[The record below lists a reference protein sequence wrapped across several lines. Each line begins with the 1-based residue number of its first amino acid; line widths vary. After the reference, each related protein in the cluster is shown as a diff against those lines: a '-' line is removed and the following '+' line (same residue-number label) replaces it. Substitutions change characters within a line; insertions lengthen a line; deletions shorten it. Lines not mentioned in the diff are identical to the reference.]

1 MGDVRVRL
9 IAEDHVSAPMAG
21 FVSSAQKVSQATT
34 EAQKQL
40 KLYDSLLRNAE
51 RSSIKTSTSFEANA
65 QRLDALRASGKESTE
80 EYQKLVTQ
88 NEKLRVKLED
98 VNTQAGIYAQKA
110 NEARAAVEKEAEA
123 IRKQTEAVEEAARKQ
138 AEANAEAARKQAE
151 AAAEAARKQAEATEA
166 LRKEEEEIAA
176 ATKSTNGFSESQ
188 EYASKT
194 TAALTS
200 ALRRLIV
207 SYISIQSLKKAVDL
221 SDSLVSMRARL
232 DRMNDGLQTTQE
244 LETMI
249 YQSAQRSRGSFT
261 DTMGLVS
268 QLGTMAGDAFSSSK
282 EIVQFAEQLNKQLA
296 LSGASGSSAQA
307 AILQLE
313 QGLASGVLRGDELN
327 SVMEQ
332 APALAKSIADYMQ
345 VSVGELREMGSQGQI
360 TADIVKNALFDAA
373 QKTNAEFEKTPMT
386 WAQVWTV
393 ASNTAIRALDPL
405 LTAIN
410 WVANN
415 LDVAIPLVISLGA
428 AFGVLLIAAN
438 WTNILATATKTA
450 ASMQAFYNAVM
461 AANPIALTAAAVL
474 VLVAALYG
482 GVAAFNKLTGSSI
495 SATGIITGAF
505 TTMGAFILNG
515 TLVPLHNGFAAFVNF
530 LGNAFNDPI
539 TAIDVLFYDMSI
551 TILKYVQN
559 VAQGL
564 EGLINMIPG
573 VEVNMTSGIDKLIG
587 KLEYGRNW
595 TIKQNGYKEYIK
607 PWENFDLGKSYK
619 TGYNWGANLGK
630 SGLMGTGTGELEIP
644 QAADVKDLLGNI
656 DKNTGKI
663 AKTVDLSDEQI
674 KMLVDVAERR
684 YVNNVNLTSQTPMIT
699 VQGQNTGDTEKDAR
713 NLADTLR
720 DVLVDLM
727 NAGSTVTV
735 Q

>member
-1 MGDVRVRL
+1 MGKIQETLVLQDQFSSSFGAYIQAAQRASSSTTAAQTAARNYQSVLNSVSRQL
-9 IAEDHVSAPMAG
+9 ISANAKFESYVAQQEEMVAAG
-21 FVSSAQKVSQATT
+21 QQNT
-34 EAQKQL
+34 EAFK
-40 KLYDSLLRNAE
+40 KLD
-51 RSSIKTSTSFEANA
+51 
-65 QRLDALRASGKESTE
+65 
-80 EYQKLVTQ
+80 TQ
-88 NEKLRVKLED
+88 TEKLGATIRGLE
-98 VNTQAGIYAQKA
+98 TQQ
-110 NEARAAVEKEAEA
+110 
-123 IRKQTEAVEEAARKQ
+123 QTLTQSMK
-138 AEANAEAARKQAE
+138 
-151 AAAEAARKQAEATEA
+151 AAENAASVAASAKDEA
-166 LRKEEEEIAA
+166 AA
-176 ATKSTNGFSESQ
+176 ATKRLQEQENMAQSVTNS
-188 EYASKT
+188 
-194 TAALTS
+194 LTS
-200 ALRRLIV
+200 SVLRLAA
-207 SYISIQSLKKAVDL
+207 SYISIQGLKKAVDL

-268 QLGTMAGDAFSSSK
+268 QLGTMAGDAFNSSK

-332 APALAKSIADYMQ
+332 APALAKSIADYMH
-345 VSVGELREMGSQGQI
+345 VSVGQLREMGSQGQI
-360 TADIVKNALFDAA
+360 TADIVKNALFAA
-373 QKTNAEFEKTPMT
+373 AKDTNAEFEKTPMT

-393 ASNTAIRALDPL
+393 ASNTAVRALDPL

-415 LDVAIPLVISLGA
+415 LDVAIPLVVSLGA

-619 TGYNWGANLGK
+619 SGYNWGANLGK

-674 KMLVDVAERR
+674 KMLVDVAERK

-699 VQGQNTGDTEKDAR
+699 VQGQNTGNTEKDAR
-713 NLADTLR
+713 NLADNLR
-720 DVLVDLM
+720 DLLLDMM

>member
-1 MGDVRVRL
+1 
-9 IAEDHVSAPMAG
+9 MAKIQETLALQDR
-21 FVSSAQKVSQATT
+21 FSSTFSSY
-34 EAQKQL
+34 L
-40 KLYDSLLRNAE
+40 K
-51 RSSIKTSTSFEANA
+51 
-65 QRLDALRASGKESTE
+65 
-80 EYQKLVTQ
+80 
-88 NEKLRVKLED
+88 
-98 VNTQAGIYAQKA
+98 YAQKA
-110 NEARAAVEKEAEA
+110 AVATGVLRTSANGDFSKVVDAIVNVNSSLADMARA
-123 IRKQTEAVEEAARKQ
+123 QTDVAKSMQEQKDTLGELASAATK
-138 AEANAEAARKQAE
+138 
-151 AAAEAARKQAEATEA
+151 AAEAAQKATTA
-166 LRKEEEEIAA
+166 NRDHK
-176 ATKSTNGFSESQ
+176 KSTDEAKKSADQLTQSLKSLV
-188 EYASKT
+188 ASY
-194 TAALTS
+194 
-200 ALRRLIV
+200 V
-207 SYISIQSLKKAVDL
+207 SIQGLKKAVDL

-261 DTMGLVS
+261 DTMGRVS

-332 APALAKSIADYMQ
+332 APALAKSIADYMH
-345 VSVGELREMGSQGQI
+345 VSVGELSEMGSQGQI
-360 TADIVKNALFDAA
+360 TADIVKNALFAA
-373 QKTNAEFEKTPMT
+373 AKDTNEEFEKTPMT

-393 ASNTAIRALDPL
+393 ASNTAVRALDPL

-415 LDVAIPLVISLGA
+415 LDVAIPLVVSLGA

-474 VLVAALYG
+474 ALVAALYG

-505 TTMGAFILNG
+505 TTMGAVALN
-515 TLVPLHNGFAAFVNF
+515 TFVVPVWNGFAALINF
-530 LGNAFNDPI
+530 FLNSTDNFGQSFTIMLNDLYISFLQWVQGIAQAFEK
-539 TAIDVLFYDMSI
+539 L
-551 TILKYVQN
+551 VQKIP
-559 VAQGL
+559 VIGEHFGFT
-564 EGLINMIPG
+564 EGLGFNSY
-573 VEVNMTSGIDKLIG
+573 VEQKKNENQNRKNSMG
-587 KLEYGRNW
+587 W
-595 TIKQNGYKEYIK
+595 TDYMK
-607 PWENFDLGKSYK
+607 PIENFDLGKSYK
-619 TGYNWGANLGK
+619 AGYNWGANLGK
-630 SGLMGTGTGELEIP
+630 SGLMGTSTGQLEIP

-674 KMLVDVAERR
+674 KMLVDVAERK

-699 VQGQNTGDTEKDAR
+699 VQGQNTGNTEKDAR
-713 NLADTLR
+713 NLADNLR
-720 DVLVDLM
+720 DLLLDLM

>member
-1 MGDVRVRL
+1 
-9 IAEDHVSAPMAG
+9 MAKIQETLVLQDR
-21 FVSSAQKVSQATT
+21 FSSTFSSY
-34 EAQKQL
+34 L
-40 KLYDSLLRNAE
+40 K
-51 RSSIKTSTSFEANA
+51 
-65 QRLDALRASGKESTE
+65 
-80 EYQKLVTQ
+80 
-88 NEKLRVKLED
+88 
-98 VNTQAGIYAQKA
+98 YAQKA
-110 NEARAAVEKEAEA
+110 AVATGVLRTSANGDFSKVVDAIVNVNSSLADMARA
-123 IRKQTEAVEEAARKQ
+123 QTDVAKSMQEQKDTLGELASAATK
-138 AEANAEAARKQAE
+138 
-151 AAAEAARKQAEATEA
+151 AAEAAQKATTA
-166 LRKEEEEIAA
+166 NRDHK
-176 ATKSTNGFSESQ
+176 KSTDEAKKSADQ
-188 EYASKT
+188 
-194 TAALTS
+194 LTQS
-200 ALRRLIV
+200 LKSLVA
-207 SYISIQSLKKAVDL
+207 SYISIQGLKKAANL

-232 DRMNDGLQTTQE
+232 DRMNDGLQTTKE
-244 LETMI
+244 LENMV
-249 YQSAQRSRGSFT
+249 YAASMRSRGDFM

-268 QLGTMAGDAFSSSK
+268 QMGTMAGDAFSSSK
-282 EIVQFAEQLNKQLA
+282 EIVQFAEQLNKQLR

-332 APALAKSIADYMQ
+332 APAIAKSIADYMK

-360 TADIVKNALFDAA
+360 TADIVKNALFAA
-373 QKTNAEFEKTPMT
+373 AEDTNAEFEKTPMT

-393 ASNTAIRALDPL
+393 ASNTAVRALDPL

-415 LDVAIPLVISLGA
+415 LDVAIPLVVSLGA

-505 TTMGAFILNG
+505 TTMGAFALN
-515 TLVPLHNGFAAFVNF
+515 TFVVPVWNSFAALINF
-530 LGNAFNDPI
+530 FLNSTNNFGQSFTIMLNDLYISFLQWVQGIAQAFEK
-539 TAIDVLFYDMSI
+539 L
-551 TILKYVQN
+551 VQKIP
-559 VAQGL
+559 VIGEHFGFT
-564 EGLINMIPG
+564 EGLGFNSY
-573 VEVNMTSGIDKLIG
+573 VEQKKNENQNRKNSMG
-587 KLEYGRNW
+587 W
-595 TIKQNGYKEYIK
+595 TDYMK
-607 PWENFDLGKSYK
+607 PIENFDLGKSYK
-619 TGYNWGANLGK
+619 SGYNWGANLGK
-630 SGLMGTGTGELEIP
+630 SGLMGTSTGELEIP

-674 KMLVDVAERR
+674 KMLVDVAERK

-699 VQGQNTGDTEKDAR
+699 VQGQNTGNTEKDAR
-713 NLADTLR
+713 DLADNLR
-720 DVLVDLM
+720 DLLLDMM

>member
-1 MGDVRVRL
+1 MAKIQETLVLQDQFSSSFGAYIQAAQRASSSTTTAQTAARNYQSVLNSVSRQL
-9 IAEDHVSAPMAG
+9 ISANAKFESYVAQQEEMVAAG
-21 FVSSAQKVSQATT
+21 QQNT
-34 EAQKQL
+34 EAFK
-40 KLYDSLLRNAE
+40 KLD
-51 RSSIKTSTSFEANA
+51 
-65 QRLDALRASGKESTE
+65 
-80 EYQKLVTQ
+80 TQ
-88 NEKLRVKLED
+88 TEKLGATIRGLEAQQQTL
-98 VNTQAGIYAQKA
+98 TQSMK
-110 NEARAAVEKEAEA
+110 
-123 IRKQTEAVEEAARKQ
+123 
-138 AEANAEAARKQAE
+138 
-151 AAAEAARKQAEATEA
+151 AAENAASVTATAKDEA
-166 LRKEEEEIAA
+166 AA
-176 ATKSTNGFSESQ
+176 ATKRLQEQENMAQSVTNS
-188 EYASKT
+188 
-194 TAALTS
+194 LTS
-200 ALRRLIV
+200 SVLRLAA
-207 SYISIQSLKKAVDL
+207 SYISIQGLKKAVDL

-332 APALAKSIADYMQ
+332 APAIAKSIADYMQ

-360 TADIVKNALFDAA
+360 TADIVKNALFAA
-373 QKTNAEFEKTPMT
+373 AKDTNAEFEKTPMT

-393 ASNTAIRALDPL
+393 ASNTAVRALDPL

-415 LDVAIPLVISLGA
+415 LNVAIPLVVSLGA

-619 TGYNWGANLGK
+619 AGYNWGANLGK

-674 KMLVDVAERR
+674 KMLVDVAERK

-699 VQGQNTGDTEKDAR
+699 VQGQNTGSTEKDAQY
-713 NLADTLR
+713 LADTLR
-720 DVLVDLM
+720 DILVDML

>member
-1 MGDVRVRL
+1 MAKIQETLVLQDRFSSSFGAYIQAAQRASSSTTAAQTAARNYQSVLNSVSRQL
-9 IAEDHVSAPMAG
+9 ISANAKFESYVAQQEEMVAAG
-21 FVSSAQKVSQATT
+21 QQNT
-34 EAQKQL
+34 EAFK
-40 KLYDSLLRNAE
+40 K
-51 RSSIKTSTSFEANA
+51 
-65 QRLDALRASGKESTE
+65 LDAQT
-80 EYQKLVTQ
+80 
-88 NEKLRVKLED
+88 EKLGATIRGLE
-98 VNTQAGIYAQKA
+98 TQQ
-110 NEARAAVEKEAEA
+110 
-123 IRKQTEAVEEAARKQ
+123 QTLTQSMK
-138 AEANAEAARKQAE
+138 
-151 AAAEAARKQAEATEA
+151 AAENAASVAASAKDEA
-166 LRKEEEEIAA
+166 AA
-176 ATKSTNGFSESQ
+176 ATKRLQEQENIAQSVTNS
-188 EYASKT
+188 
-194 TAALTS
+194 LTS
-200 ALRRLIV
+200 SVLRLAA
-207 SYISIQSLKKAVDL
+207 SYVSIQGLKKAVDL

-268 QLGTMAGDAFSSSK
+268 QLGTMAGDAFGSSK

-360 TADIVKNALFDAA
+360 TADIVKNALFAA
-373 QKTNAEFEKTPMT
+373 AKDTNAEFEKTPMT

-393 ASNTAIRALDPL
+393 ASNTAVRALDPL

-415 LDVAIPLVISLGA
+415 MESIAPAALAFAAALG
-428 AFGVLLIAAN
+428 VVTIAAN
-438 WTNILATATKTA
+438 ASKIATLAAFAVPLGIAALLAPVILGLASAFVRYAGSARA
-450 ASMQAFYNAVM
+450 AAGIVAGSLAEAGAFIFNSVLLPMQNAFAAV
-461 AANPIALTAAAVL
+461 ANFLANVFNNPIATIKIA
-474 VLVAALYG
+474 
-482 GVAAFNKLTGSSI
+482 
-495 SATGIITGAF
+495 
-505 TTMGAFILNG
+505 
-515 TLVPLHNGFAAFVNF
+515 
-530 LGNAFNDPI
+530 
-539 TAIDVLFYDMSI
+539 FYDLCINVMNALKG
-551 TILKYVQN
+551 ILQA
-559 VAQGL
+559 AQGVVNL
-564 EGLINMIPG
+564 LPG
-573 VEVNMTSGIDKLIG
+573 VDVDWVTRANNTISQFQNA
-587 KLEYGRNW
+587 RNW
-595 TIKQNGYKEYIK
+595 EVWTNDYKEVVKPWTAKDLDSAYASGYK
-607 PWENFDLGKSYK
+607 
-619 TGYNWGANLGK
+619 WGSNLDASSMFG
-630 SGLMGTGTGELEIP
+630 STGTGNLEIP
-644 QAADVKDLLGNI
+644 QATSANELLGNI

-674 KMLVDVAERR
+674 KMLVDVAERK

-699 VQGQNTGDTEKDAR
+699 VQGQNTGSTEKDAR

>member
-1 MGDVRVRL
+1 
-9 IAEDHVSAPMAG
+9 MAKIQETLVLQDR
-21 FVSSAQKVSQATT
+21 FSSTFSSY
-34 EAQKQL
+34 L
-40 KLYDSLLRNAE
+40 K
-51 RSSIKTSTSFEANA
+51 
-65 QRLDALRASGKESTE
+65 
-80 EYQKLVTQ
+80 
-88 NEKLRVKLED
+88 
-98 VNTQAGIYAQKA
+98 YAQKA
-110 NEARAAVEKEAEA
+110 AVATGVLRTSANGDFSKVVDAIVNVNSSLADMARA
-123 IRKQTEAVEEAARKQ
+123 QTDVAKSMQEQKDTLGELASAATK
-138 AEANAEAARKQAE
+138 
-151 AAAEAARKQAEATEA
+151 AAEAAQKA
-166 LRKEEEEIAA
+166 
-176 ATKSTNGFSESQ
+176 
-188 EYASKT
+188 T
-194 TAALTS
+194 TANRNHKESTDEAKKSADQLTQS
-200 ALRRLIV
+200 LKSLVA
-207 SYISIQSLKKAVDL
+207 SYVSIQGLKKAVDL

-296 LSGASGSSAQA
+296 MSGASGASAQA

-360 TADIVKNALFDAA
+360 TADIVKNALFAA
-373 QKTNAEFEKTPMT
+373 AKDTNAEFEKTPMT

-393 ASNTAIRALDPL
+393 ASNTAVRALDPL

-415 LDVAIPLVISLGA
+415 LNVAIPLVVSLGA

-474 VLVAALYG
+474 VLVGALYG

-505 TTMGAFILNG
+505 TTMGAFALN
-515 TLVPLHNGFAAFVNF
+515 TFVVPVWNSFAALINF
-530 LGNAFNDPI
+530 FLNSTDNFGQSFTIMLNDLYI
-539 TAIDVLFYDMSI
+539 SFLQW
-551 TILKYVQN
+551 VQGI
-559 VAQGL
+559 AQALEKLVQKIPVIGEHFGFT
-564 EGLINMIPG
+564 EGLGFNSY
-573 VEVNMTSGIDKLIG
+573 VEQKKNENQNRKNSMG
-587 KLEYGRNW
+587 W
-595 TIKQNGYKEYIK
+595 TDYMK
-607 PWENFDLGKSYK
+607 PIENFDLGKSYK
-619 TGYNWGANLGK
+619 AGYNWGANLGK
-630 SGLMGTGTGELEIP
+630 SGLMGTSTAELEIP
-644 QAADVKDLLGNI
+644 QAADVKGLLGNI

-674 KMLVDVAERR
+674 KMLVDVAERK

-699 VQGQNTGDTEKDAR
+699 VQGQNTGNTEKDAR

>member
-1 MGDVRVRL
+1 
-9 IAEDHVSAPMAG
+9 MAKIQETLVLQDR
-21 FVSSAQKVSQATT
+21 FSSAFSSY
-34 EAQKQL
+34 L
-40 KLYDSLLRNAE
+40 K
-51 RSSIKTSTSFEANA
+51 
-65 QRLDALRASGKESTE
+65 
-80 EYQKLVTQ
+80 
-88 NEKLRVKLED
+88 
-98 VNTQAGIYAQKA
+98 YAQKA
-110 NEARAAVEKEAEA
+110 AVATGVLRTSANGDFSKVVDAIVNVNSSLADMARA
-123 IRKQTEAVEEAARKQ
+123 QTDVAKSMQEQKDTLGELASAATK
-138 AEANAEAARKQAE
+138 
-151 AAAEAARKQAEATEA
+151 AAEAAQKATTA
-166 LRKEEEEIAA
+166 NRDHK
-176 ATKSTNGFSESQ
+176 KSTDEAKKSADQ
-188 EYASKT
+188 
-194 TAALTS
+194 LTQS
-200 ALRRLIV
+200 LKSLVA
-207 SYISIQSLKKAVDL
+207 SYISIQGLKKAVDL

-268 QLGTMAGDAFSSSK
+268 QLGTMAGDAFNSSK

-296 LSGASGSSAQA
+296 ISGASGSSAQA

-360 TADIVKNALFDAA
+360 TADIVKNALFAA
-373 QKTNAEFEKTPMT
+373 AKDTNAEFEKTPMT

-393 ASNTAIRALDPL
+393 ASNTAVRALDPL

-415 LDVAIPLVISLGA
+415 LDVAIPLVVSLGA

-474 VLVAALYG
+474 ALVAALYG

-505 TTMGAFILNG
+505 TTMGAVALN
-515 TLVPLHNGFAAFVNF
+515 TFVVPVWNAFAALINF
-530 LGNAFNDPI
+530 FLNSTDNFGQSFTIMLNDLYISFLQWVQGIAQAFEK
-539 TAIDVLFYDMSI
+539 L
-551 TILKYVQN
+551 VQKIP
-559 VAQGL
+559 VIGEHFGFT
-564 EGLINMIPG
+564 EGLGFNSY
-573 VEVNMTSGIDKLIG
+573 VEQKKNENQNRKNSMG
-587 KLEYGRNW
+587 W
-595 TIKQNGYKEYIK
+595 TDYMK
-607 PWENFDLGKSYK
+607 PIENFDLGKSYK
-619 TGYNWGANLGK
+619 AGYNWGANLGK
-630 SGLMGTGTGELEIP
+630 SGLMGTSTGQLEIP

-674 KMLVDVAERR
+674 KMLVDVAERK
-684 YVNNVNLTSQTPMIT
+684 YVNNVNLTSHTPMIT
-699 VQGQNTGDTEKDAR
+699 VQGQNTGNTEKDAR
-713 NLADTLR
+713 NLADNLR
-720 DVLVDLM
+720 DLLLDMM

>member
-1 MGDVRVRL
+1 
-9 IAEDHVSAPMAG
+9 MAKIQETLVLQDQ
-21 FVSSAQKVSQATT
+21 FSSSFGAYIQAAQRASSSTTAAQTAAQNYQSVLNSVSQQLISANAKFESYVAQQEEMVAAGQQNT
-34 EAQKQL
+34 EAFK
-40 KLYDSLLRNAE
+40 K
-51 RSSIKTSTSFEANA
+51 
-65 QRLDALRASGKESTE
+65 LDAQT
-80 EYQKLVTQ
+80 
-88 NEKLRVKLED
+88 EKLGATIRGLE
-98 VNTQAGIYAQKA
+98 TQQ
-110 NEARAAVEKEAEA
+110 
-123 IRKQTEAVEEAARKQ
+123 QTLTQSMK
-138 AEANAEAARKQAE
+138 
-151 AAAEAARKQAEATEA
+151 AAENAASVAASAKDEA
-166 LRKEEEEIAA
+166 AA
-176 ATKSTNGFSESQ
+176 ATKRLQEQENMAQSVTNS
-188 EYASKT
+188 
-194 TAALTS
+194 LTS
-200 ALRRLIV
+200 SVLRLV
-207 SYISIQSLKKAVDL
+207 ASYVSIQGLKKAVDL

-296 LSGASGSSAQA
+296 LSGASGQSAQA

-345 VSVGELREMGSQGQI
+345 VSVGQLREMGSQGQI
-360 TADIVKNALFDAA
+360 TADIVKNALFAA
-373 QKTNAEFEKTPMT
+373 AKDTNAEFEKTPMT

-393 ASNTAIRALDPL
+393 ASNTAVRALDPL

-415 LDVAIPLVISLGA
+415 MESIAPAALAFAAALG
-428 AFGVLLIAAN
+428 VVTIAAN
-438 WTNILATATKTA
+438 ASKIATLAAFAVPLGIAALLAPVILGLASAFVRYAGSARA
-450 ASMQAFYNAVM
+450 AAGIVAGSLAEAGAFIFNSVLLPMQNAFAAV
-461 AANPIALTAAAVL
+461 ANFLANVFNNPIATIKIA
-474 VLVAALYG
+474 
-482 GVAAFNKLTGSSI
+482 
-495 SATGIITGAF
+495 
-505 TTMGAFILNG
+505 
-515 TLVPLHNGFAAFVNF
+515 
-530 LGNAFNDPI
+530 
-539 TAIDVLFYDMSI
+539 FYDLCINVMNALKG
-551 TILKYVQN
+551 ILQA
-559 VAQGL
+559 AQGVVNL
-564 EGLINMIPG
+564 LPG
-573 VEVNMTSGIDKLIG
+573 VDVDWVTRADNTISQFQNARKWEV
-587 KLEYGRNW
+587 W
-595 TIKQNGYKEYIK
+595 TNDYKEVVKPWTAKDLDSAYASGYK
-607 PWENFDLGKSYK
+607 
-619 TGYNWGANLGK
+619 WGSNLDVSSMFG
-630 SGLMGTGTGELEIP
+630 STGTGNLEIP
-644 QAADVKDLLGNI
+644 QATSANELLGNI

-674 KMLVDVAERR
+674 KMLVDVAERK
-684 YVNNVNLTSQTPMIT
+684 YVNNVNLTSQTPLIT

>member
-1 MGDVRVRL
+1 
-9 IAEDHVSAPMAG
+9 MAKIQETLVLQDQ
-21 FVSSAQKVSQATT
+21 FSSSFGAYIQA
-34 EAQKQL
+34 
-40 KLYDSLLRNAE
+40 
-51 RSSIKTSTSFEANA
+51 
-65 QRLDALRASGKESTE
+65 
-80 EYQKLVTQ
+80 
-88 NEKLRVKLED
+88 
-98 VNTQAGIYAQKA
+98 AQKA
-110 NEARAAVEKEAEA
+110 SSSTTVAQTAARNYQSVLNSVSRQLISANAKFESYVAQQEEMVAAGQQNTEAFK
-123 IRKQTEAVEEAARKQ
+123 KLDTQTEKLGATIRGLETQQQTLTQSMKASENAASV
-138 AEANAEAARKQAE
+138 
-151 AAAEAARKQAEATEA
+151 AAAAKDEA
-166 LRKEEEEIAA
+166 AA
-176 ATKSTNGFSESQ
+176 ATKRLQEQENMAQSVTNS
-188 EYASKT
+188 
-194 TAALTS
+194 LTS
-200 ALRRLIV
+200 SVLRLAA
-207 SYISIQSLKKAVDL
+207 SYVSIQGLKKAVDL

-296 LSGASGSSAQA
+296 LSGAYGSSAQA
-307 AILQLE
+307 AIFQLE

-360 TADIVKNALFDAA
+360 TADIVKKALFEAA
-373 QKTNAEFEKTPMT
+373 EETNAEFEKTPMT

-393 ASNTAIRALDPL
+393 ASNTAVRALDPF

-415 LDVAIPLVISLGA
+415 IQTIGPIVVSLGT
-428 AFGVLLIAAN
+428 AFGVMLIAAN
-438 WTNILATATKTA
+438 WTNILTFATEKA
-450 ASMQAFYNAVM
+450 AAAQAFLNAVM
-461 AANPIALTAAAVL
+461 SANPAALAAVGVL
-474 VLVAALYG
+474 VLVAAFYAG
-482 GVAAFNKLTGSSI
+482 IAAVNHFAGTSI

-505 TTMGAFILNG
+505 ATLGAFVFNG
-515 TLVPLHNGFAAFVNF
+515 VLVPLQNGFAAFVNF
-530 LGNAFNDPI
+530 LANVFTNPLAAVKI
-539 TAIDVLFYDMSI
+539 AFYDMAI
-551 TILKYVQN
+551 TVMQYLQN
-559 VAQGL
+559 IAQGL
-564 EGLINMIPG
+564 EGLLNKIPG
-573 VEVNMTSGIDKLIG
+573 VTVDLTSGVNATVTKLQRD
-587 KLEYGRNW
+587 RNYEKW
-595 TIKQNGYKEYIK
+595 ASGYTEVVK
-607 PWENFDLGKSYK
+607 PWKNIDLGKAYTK
-619 TGYNWGANLGK
+619 GYNWGANLGK
-630 SGLMGTGTGELEIP
+630 SGLMGTSTAELEIP

-674 KMLVDVAERR
+674 KMLVDVAERK

-699 VQGQNTGDTEKDAR
+699 VQGQNTGSTEKDAR

>member
-1 MGDVRVRL
+1 MAKIQETLVLQDQFSSSFGAYIQAAQRASSSTTTAQTAARNYQSVLNSVSRQL
-9 IAEDHVSAPMAG
+9 ISANAKFESYVAQQEEMVAAG
-21 FVSSAQKVSQATT
+21 QQNT
-34 EAQKQL
+34 EAFK
-40 KLYDSLLRNAE
+40 KLD
-51 RSSIKTSTSFEANA
+51 
-65 QRLDALRASGKESTE
+65 
-80 EYQKLVTQ
+80 TQ
-88 NEKLRVKLED
+88 TEKLGATIRGLEAQQQTL
-98 VNTQAGIYAQKA
+98 TQSMK
-110 NEARAAVEKEAEA
+110 
-123 IRKQTEAVEEAARKQ
+123 
-138 AEANAEAARKQAE
+138 
-151 AAAEAARKQAEATEA
+151 AAENAASVTATAKDEA
-166 LRKEEEEIAA
+166 AA
-176 ATKSTNGFSESQ
+176 ATKRLQEQENMAQSVTNS
-188 EYASKT
+188 
-194 TAALTS
+194 LTS
-200 ALRRLIV
+200 SVLRLAA
-207 SYISIQSLKKAVDL
+207 SYISIQGLKKAVDL

-296 LSGASGSSAQA
+296 MSGASGASAQA

-332 APALAKSIADYMQ
+332 APALAKSIADYMK
-345 VSVGELREMGSQGQI
+345 VSVGELREMGSKGQI
-360 TADIVKNALFDAA
+360 TADIVKNALFAA
-373 QKTNAEFEKTPMT
+373 AKDTNAEFEKTPMT

-415 LDVAIPLVISLGA
+415 LDVAIPLVVSLGA

-495 SATGIITGAF
+495 SATGIIAGTF

-607 PWENFDLGKSYK
+607 PWENFDLGKA
-619 TGYNWGANLGK
+619 YNAGHDWGANLNL
-630 SGLMGTGTGELEIP
+630 STIMGGGSAEAP
-644 QAADVKDLLGNI
+644 QGGDEKNLLTNI

-684 YVNNVNLTSQTPMIT
+684 YINNVNLTSQTPMIT
-699 VQGQNTGDTEKDAR
+699 VQGQNTGSTEKDAR

>member
-1 MGDVRVRL
+1 MAKIQETLVLQDQFSSSFGAYIQAAQRASSSTATAQTAAQNYQSVLNSVSRQL
-9 IAEDHVSAPMAG
+9 ISANAKFESYVAQQEEMVAAG
-21 FVSSAQKVSQATT
+21 QQNT
-34 EAQKQL
+34 EAFK
-40 KLYDSLLRNAE
+40 KLD
-51 RSSIKTSTSFEANA
+51 
-65 QRLDALRASGKESTE
+65 
-80 EYQKLVTQ
+80 TQ
-88 NEKLRVKLED
+88 TEKLGATIRGLE
-98 VNTQAGIYAQKA
+98 TQQQTLTKSMKA
-110 NEARAAVEKEAEA
+110 AESAASV
-123 IRKQTEAVEEAARKQ
+123 
-138 AEANAEAARKQAE
+138 
-151 AAAEAARKQAEATEA
+151 AAAAKDEA
-166 LRKEEEEIAA
+166 AA
-176 ATKSTNGFSESQ
+176 ATKRLQEQENMAQSVTNS
-188 EYASKT
+188 
-194 TAALTS
+194 LTS
-200 ALRRLIV
+200 SVLRLV
-207 SYISIQSLKKAVDL
+207 ASYVSIQGLKKAVDL

-261 DTMGLVS
+261 DTMDLVS

-296 LSGASGSSAQA
+296 LSGASGQSAQA

-345 VSVGELREMGSQGQI
+345 VSVGQLREMGSKGQI
-360 TADIVKNALFDAA
+360 TADIVKNALFAA
-373 QKTNAEFEKTPMT
+373 AKDTNAEFEKTPMT

-415 LDVAIPLVISLGA
+415 MESIAPAALAFAAALG
-428 AFGVLLIAAN
+428 VVTIAAN
-438 WTNILATATKTA
+438 ASKIATLAAFAVPLGIAALLAPVILGLASAFVRYAGSARA
-450 ASMQAFYNAVM
+450 AAGIVAGSLAEAGAFIFNSVLLPMQNAFAAV
-461 AANPIALTAAAVL
+461 ANFLANVFNNPIATIKIAFYDLCINVMNALRGILQAAQGVVNLLPGVDVDWVTRADNTISQFQNARKWEVWTNDYKEVVKPWTAKDLDSAYA
-474 VLVAALYG
+474 G
-482 GVAAFNKLTGSSI
+482 GYKWGSNLDVSSMFGSS
-495 SATGIITGAF
+495 
-505 TTMGAFILNG
+505 
-515 TLVPLHNGFAAFVNF
+515 
-530 LGNAFNDPI
+530 
-539 TAIDVLFYDMSI
+539 
-551 TILKYVQN
+551 
-559 VAQGL
+559 
-564 EGLINMIPG
+564 
-573 VEVNMTSGIDKLIG
+573 
-587 KLEYGRNW
+587 
-595 TIKQNGYKEYIK
+595 
-607 PWENFDLGKSYK
+607 
-619 TGYNWGANLGK
+619 
-630 SGLMGTGTGELEIP
+630 GTGNLEIP
-644 QAADVKDLLGNI
+644 QATSANELLGNI

>member
-1 MGDVRVRL
+1 MAKIQETLVLQDRFSSSFGAYIQAAQRASSSTTTAQTAAQNYQSVLNSVSRQL
-9 IAEDHVSAPMAG
+9 ISANAKFESYVAQQEEMVAAG
-21 FVSSAQKVSQATT
+21 QQNT
-34 EAQKQL
+34 EAFK
-40 KLYDSLLRNAE
+40 KLD
-51 RSSIKTSTSFEANA
+51 
-65 QRLDALRASGKESTE
+65 
-80 EYQKLVTQ
+80 TQ
-88 NEKLRVKLED
+88 TEKLGATIRGLE
-98 VNTQAGIYAQKA
+98 TQQQTLTQSMKA
-110 NEARAAVEKEAEA
+110 AENAASV
-123 IRKQTEAVEEAARKQ
+123 
-138 AEANAEAARKQAE
+138 
-151 AAAEAARKQAEATEA
+151 AAAAKDEA
-166 LRKEEEEIAA
+166 AA
-176 ATKSTNGFSESQ
+176 ATKRLQEQENMAQSVTNS
-188 EYASKT
+188 
-194 TAALTS
+194 LTS
-200 ALRRLIV
+200 SVLRLV
-207 SYISIQSLKKAVDL
+207 ASYVGIQGLKKAVDL
-221 SDSLVSMRARL
+221 SDTLVSSRARL
-232 DRMNDGLQTTQE
+232 DRMNDGLQTTKE
-244 LETMI
+244 LEDMV
-249 YQSAQRSRGSFT
+249 YAASMRSRGDFM

-332 APALAKSIADYMQ
+332 APALAKSIAEYLG
-345 VSVGELREMGSQGQI
+345 VGVGQLREMGSQGQI
-360 TADIVKNALFDAA
+360 TADIVKNALFSAA
-373 QKTNAEFEKTPMT
+373 EETNAEFAKTPMT

-393 ASNTAIRALDPL
+393 ASNTAVRALDPL

-415 LDVAIPLVISLGA
+415 LDVAIPLVVSLGA

-461 AANPIALTAAAVL
+461 AANPIALAAAAVL

-495 SATGIITGAF
+495 SATGLITGAF
-505 TTMGAFILNG
+505 ATLGAFVFNG
-515 TLVPLHNGFAAFVNF
+515 VLVPLQNGFAAFVNF
-530 LGNAFNDPI
+530 LANVFTNPLAAVKI
-539 TAIDVLFYDMSI
+539 AFYDMAI
-551 TILKYVQN
+551 TVMQYLQN
-559 VAQGL
+559 IAQGL
-564 EGLINMIPG
+564 EGLLNKIPG
-573 VEVNMTSGIDKLIG
+573 VTVDLTSGVNATVTKLQRDR
-587 KLEYGRNW
+587 KYEKW
-595 TIKQNGYKEYIK
+595 ASGYTEVVK
-607 PWENFDLGKSYK
+607 PWKNIDLGKA
-619 TGYNWGANLGK
+619 YNAGHDWGANFNLSTMLGGD
-630 SGLMGTGTGELEIP
+630 SGSLEVP
-644 QAADVKDLLGNI
+644 QAADIKDLLTNI

-663 AKTVDLSDEQI
+663 SKTVDLSDEQI
-674 KMLVDVAERR
+674 KMLVDVAERK

-699 VQGQNTGDTEKDAR
+699 VQGQNTGNTEKDAR

>member
-1 MGDVRVRL
+1 
-9 IAEDHVSAPMAG
+9 MAKIQETLVLQDQ
-21 FVSSAQKVSQATT
+21 FSSSFGAYIQAAQRASSSTTAAQTAAQNYQSVLNSVSQQLISANAKFESYVAQQEEMVAAGQQNT
-34 EAQKQL
+34 EAFK
-40 KLYDSLLRNAE
+40 K
-51 RSSIKTSTSFEANA
+51 
-65 QRLDALRASGKESTE
+65 LDAQT
-80 EYQKLVTQ
+80 
-88 NEKLRVKLED
+88 EKLGATIRGLE
-98 VNTQAGIYAQKA
+98 TQQ
-110 NEARAAVEKEAEA
+110 
-123 IRKQTEAVEEAARKQ
+123 QTLTQSMK
-138 AEANAEAARKQAE
+138 
-151 AAAEAARKQAEATEA
+151 AAENAASVAASAKDEA
-166 LRKEEEEIAA
+166 AA
-176 ATKSTNGFSESQ
+176 ATKRLQEQENMAQSVTNS
-188 EYASKT
+188 
-194 TAALTS
+194 LTS
-200 ALRRLIV
+200 SVLRLV
-207 SYISIQSLKKAVDL
+207 ASYVSIQGLKKAVDL

-296 LSGASGSSAQA
+296 LSGASGQSAQA

-345 VSVGELREMGSQGQI
+345 VSVGQLREMGSQGQI
-360 TADIVKNALFDAA
+360 TADIVKNALFAA
-373 QKTNAEFEKTPMT
+373 AKDTNAEFEKTPMT

-393 ASNTAIRALDPL
+393 ASNTAVRALDPL

-415 LDVAIPLVISLGA
+415 MESIAPAALAFAAALG
-428 AFGVLLIAAN
+428 VVTIAAN
-438 WTNILATATKTA
+438 ASKIATLAAFAVPLGIAALLAPVILGLASAFVRYAGSARA
-450 ASMQAFYNAVM
+450 AAGIVAGSLAEAGAFIFNSVLLPMQNAFAAV
-461 AANPIALTAAAVL
+461 ANFLANVFNNPIATIKIA
-474 VLVAALYG
+474 
-482 GVAAFNKLTGSSI
+482 
-495 SATGIITGAF
+495 
-505 TTMGAFILNG
+505 
-515 TLVPLHNGFAAFVNF
+515 
-530 LGNAFNDPI
+530 
-539 TAIDVLFYDMSI
+539 FYDLCINVMNALKG
-551 TILKYVQN
+551 ILQA
-559 VAQGL
+559 AQGVVNL
-564 EGLINMIPG
+564 LPG
-573 VEVNMTSGIDKLIG
+573 VDVDWVTRADNTISQFQNARKWEV
-587 KLEYGRNW
+587 W
-595 TIKQNGYKEYIK
+595 TNDYKEVVKPWTAKDLDSAYASGYK
-607 PWENFDLGKSYK
+607 
-619 TGYNWGANLGK
+619 WGSNLDVSSMFG
-630 SGLMGTGTGELEIP
+630 STGTGNLEIP
-644 QAADVKDLLGNI
+644 QATSANELLGNI

-674 KMLVDVAERR
+674 KMLVDVAERK

>member
-1 MGDVRVRL
+1 MAKIQETLVLQDQFSSSFGAYIQAAQRASSSTTTAQAAARNYQSVLNSVSRQL
-9 IAEDHVSAPMAG
+9 ISANAKFESYVAQQEEMAAAG
-21 FVSSAQKVSQATT
+21 QQNT
-34 EAQKQL
+34 EAFK
-40 KLYDSLLRNAE
+40 KLD
-51 RSSIKTSTSFEANA
+51 
-65 QRLDALRASGKESTE
+65 
-80 EYQKLVTQ
+80 TQ
-88 NEKLRVKLED
+88 TEKLSATIRGLEAQQQTL
-98 VNTQAGIYAQKA
+98 TQSMKA
-110 NEARAAVEKEAEA
+110 AENAASV
-123 IRKQTEAVEEAARKQ
+123 T
-138 AEANAEAARKQAE
+138 
-151 AAAEAARKQAEATEA
+151 AAAKDEA
-166 LRKEEEEIAA
+166 AA
-176 ATKSTNGFSESQ
+176 ATKRLQEQESMAQSVTNS
-188 EYASKT
+188 
-194 TAALTS
+194 LTS
-200 ALRRLIV
+200 SVLRLAA
-207 SYISIQSLKKAVDL
+207 SYISIQGLKKAVDL

-360 TADIVKNALFDAA
+360 TADIVKNALFAA
-373 QKTNAEFEKTPMT
+373 AEDTNKEFEKTPMT

-393 ASNTAIRALDPL
+393 ASNTAVRALDPL

-415 LDVAIPLVISLGA
+415 LDVAIPLVVSLGA

-474 VLVAALYG
+474 VLVGALYG

-573 VEVNMTSGIDKLIG
+573 AEVNMTSGIDKLIG

-619 TGYNWGANLGK
+619 AGYNWGANLGK

-674 KMLVDVAERR
+674 KMLVDVAERK

-699 VQGQNTGDTEKDAR
+699 VQGQNTGSTEKDAR

>member
-1 MGDVRVRL
+1 MAKIQETLVLQDQFSSSFGAYIQAAQRASSSTTTAQTAARNYQSVLNSVSRQL
-9 IAEDHVSAPMAG
+9 ISANAKFESYVAQQEEMVAAG
-21 FVSSAQKVSQATT
+21 QQNT
-34 EAQKQL
+34 EAFK
-40 KLYDSLLRNAE
+40 KLD
-51 RSSIKTSTSFEANA
+51 
-65 QRLDALRASGKESTE
+65 
-80 EYQKLVTQ
+80 TQ
-88 NEKLRVKLED
+88 TEKLGATIRGLEAQQQTL
-98 VNTQAGIYAQKA
+98 TQSMKA
-110 NEARAAVEKEAEA
+110 AENAASV
-123 IRKQTEAVEEAARKQ
+123 T
-138 AEANAEAARKQAE
+138 
-151 AAAEAARKQAEATEA
+151 AAAKDEA
-166 LRKEEEEIAA
+166 AA
-176 ATKSTNGFSESQ
+176 ATKRLQEQENMAQSVTNS
-188 EYASKT
+188 
-194 TAALTS
+194 LTS
-200 ALRRLIV
+200 SVLRLAA
-207 SYISIQSLKKAVDL
+207 SYISIQGLKKAVDL

-296 LSGASGSSAQA
+296 LSGASGASAQA

-360 TADIVKNALFDAA
+360 TADIVKNALFAA
-373 QKTNAEFEKTPMT
+373 AKDTNAEFEKTPMT

-393 ASNTAIRALDPL
+393 ASNTAVRALDPL

-415 LDVAIPLVISLGA
+415 LDVAIPLVVSLGA

-495 SATGIITGAF
+495 SATGIITGTF

-607 PWENFDLGKSYK
+607 PWENFDLGNA
-619 TGYNWGANLGK
+619 YNAGHDWGANLNLSTVMGGG
-630 SGLMGTGTGELEIP
+630 SGSLEIP

-674 KMLVDVAERR
+674 KMLVDVAERK

-699 VQGQNTGDTEKDAR
+699 VQGQNTGNTEKDAR

>member
-1 MGDVRVRL
+1 MAKIQETLVLQDQFSSSFGAYIQAAQRASSSTTTAQTAARNYQSVLNSVSRQL
-9 IAEDHVSAPMAG
+9 ISANAKFESYVAQQEEMVAAG
-21 FVSSAQKVSQATT
+21 QQNT
-34 EAQKQL
+34 EAFK
-40 KLYDSLLRNAE
+40 KLD
-51 RSSIKTSTSFEANA
+51 
-65 QRLDALRASGKESTE
+65 
-80 EYQKLVTQ
+80 TQ
-88 NEKLRVKLED
+88 TEKLGATIRGLE
-98 VNTQAGIYAQKA
+98 TQQQTLTQSMKA
-110 NEARAAVEKEAEA
+110 AENAASV
-123 IRKQTEAVEEAARKQ
+123 
-138 AEANAEAARKQAE
+138 
-151 AAAEAARKQAEATEA
+151 AAAAKDEA
-166 LRKEEEEIAA
+166 AA
-176 ATKSTNGFSESQ
+176 ATKRLQEQENMAQSVTNS
-188 EYASKT
+188 
-194 TAALTS
+194 LTS
-200 ALRRLIV
+200 SVLRLV
-207 SYISIQSLKKAVDL
+207 ASYVSIQGLKKAVDL

-261 DTMGLVS
+261 DTMDLVS

-345 VSVGELREMGSQGQI
+345 VSVGKLRELGSKGQI

-415 LDVAIPLVISLGA
+415 LDAAIPLVISLGA

-482 GVAAFNKLTGSSI
+482 GVAAFNKLTGSSL
-495 SATGIITGAF
+495 SATGLITGAF

-515 TLVPLHNGFAAFVNF
+515 TLVPLQNGFAAFVNF
-530 LGNAFNDPI
+530 LANVFNNPLA
-539 TAIDVLFYDMSI
+539 AIKIAFYDMAI
-551 TILKYVQN
+551 TAMQYLQN
-559 VAQGL
+559 IAQGL
-564 EGLINMIPG
+564 EGLLNKIPG
-573 VEVNMTSGIDKLIG
+573 VTVDLTSGVNATVTKLQRDR
-587 KLEYGRNW
+587 KYEKW
-595 TIKQNGYKEYIK
+595 ASGYTEVVK

-619 TGYNWGANLGK
+619 AGYNWGANLG
-630 SGLMGTGTGELEIP
+630 SGLMGTSTGELEIP
-644 QAADVKDLLGNI
+644 QAADVKDLLGKIN
-656 DKNTGKI
+656 KKTGKI
-663 AKTVDLSDEQI
+663 AKKVDLSDERI

>member
-1 MGDVRVRL
+1 
-9 IAEDHVSAPMAG
+9 MAKIQETLVLQDR
-21 FVSSAQKVSQATT
+21 FSSTFSSY
-34 EAQKQL
+34 L
-40 KLYDSLLRNAE
+40 K
-51 RSSIKTSTSFEANA
+51 
-65 QRLDALRASGKESTE
+65 
-80 EYQKLVTQ
+80 
-88 NEKLRVKLED
+88 
-98 VNTQAGIYAQKA
+98 YAQKA
-110 NEARAAVEKEAEA
+110 AVATGGLRTSANGDFSKVVDAIVNVNSSLADMARA
-123 IRKQTEAVEEAARKQ
+123 QTDVSKSLQEQKDTLGELASAATK
-138 AEANAEAARKQAE
+138 
-151 AAAEAARKQAEATEA
+151 AAEAAQKATTA
-166 LRKEEEEIAA
+166 NRDHK
-176 ATKSTNGFSESQ
+176 KSTDEAKKSADQLTQSLKSLV
-188 EYASKT
+188 ASY
-194 TAALTS
+194 
-200 ALRRLIV
+200 V
-207 SYISIQSLKKAVDL
+207 SIQGLKKAVDL

-268 QLGTMAGDAFSSSK
+268 QLGTMAGDAFGSSK

-345 VSVGELREMGSQGQI
+345 VSVGELRKMGSQGQI
-360 TADIVKNALFDAA
+360 TADIVKNALFAA
-373 QKTNAEFEKTPMT
+373 AEDTNAEFEKTPMT

-393 ASNTAIRALDPL
+393 ASNTAVRALDPL
-405 LTAIN
+405 LAAIN

-415 LDVAIPLVISLGA
+415 IQTIGPIVVSLGT
-428 AFGVLLIAAN
+428 AFGVMLIAAN
-438 WTNILATATKTA
+438 WTNILTFATEKA
-450 ASMQAFYNAVM
+450 AAAQAFLNAVM
-461 AANPIALTAAAVL
+461 SANPAALAAVGVL
-474 VLVAALYG
+474 VLVAAFYAG
-482 GVAAFNKLTGSSI
+482 IAAVNHFAGTSI
-495 SATGIITGAF
+495 SATGIITGSFA
-505 TTMGAFILNG
+505 TLGAFILNG

-607 PWENFDLGKSYK
+607 PWENFDLGKAYTK
-619 TGYNWGANLGK
+619 GYNWGANLNLSTIMGGGPGMGGG
-630 SGLMGTGTGELEIP
+630 SGSLEIP
-644 QAADVKDLLGNI
+644 QAADMKNLLGNI

-674 KMLVDVAERR
+674 KMLVDVAERK

-699 VQGQNTGDTEKDAR
+699 VQGQNTGNTEKDAR

>member
-1 MGDVRVRL
+1 MAKIQETLVLQDQFSSSFGAYIQAAQRASSSTTAAQTAARNYQSVLNSVSRQL
-9 IAEDHVSAPMAG
+9 ISANAKFESYVAQQEEMVAAG
-21 FVSSAQKVSQATT
+21 QQNT
-34 EAQKQL
+34 EAFK
-40 KLYDSLLRNAE
+40 KLD
-51 RSSIKTSTSFEANA
+51 
-65 QRLDALRASGKESTE
+65 
-80 EYQKLVTQ
+80 TQ
-88 NEKLRVKLED
+88 TEKLGATIRGLE
-98 VNTQAGIYAQKA
+98 TQQQTLTQSMKA
-110 NEARAAVEKEAEA
+110 AENAASV
-123 IRKQTEAVEEAARKQ
+123 
-138 AEANAEAARKQAE
+138 
-151 AAAEAARKQAEATEA
+151 AAAAKDEA
-166 LRKEEEEIAA
+166 AA
-176 ATKSTNGFSESQ
+176 ATKRLQEQENMAQSVTNS
-188 EYASKT
+188 
-194 TAALTS
+194 LTS
-200 ALRRLIV
+200 SVLRLAA
-207 SYISIQSLKKAVDL
+207 SYVSIQGLKKAVDL

-249 YQSAQRSRGSFT
+249 YQSSQRSRGSFT

-296 LSGASGSSAQA
+296 MSGASGASAQA

-360 TADIVKNALFDAA
+360 TADIVKNALFAA
-373 QKTNAEFEKTPMT
+373 AKDTNAEFEKTPMT

-393 ASNTAIRALDPL
+393 ASNTAVRALDPL

-415 LDVAIPLVISLGA
+415 LNVAIPLVVSLGS

-551 TILKYVQN
+551 TSLKYIQN

-619 TGYNWGANLGK
+619 AGYNWGANLGK

-644 QAADVKDLLGNI
+644 QAADVKDLLTNI

-674 KMLVDVAERR
+674 KMLVDVAERK

-699 VQGQNTGDTEKDAR
+699 VQGQNTGNTEKDAQY
-713 NLADTLR
+713 LADTLR
-720 DVLVDLM
+720 DILVEML

>member
-1 MGDVRVRL
+1 MAKIQETLVLQDQFSSSFGAYIQAAQRASSSTTTAQTAARNYQSVLNSVSRQL
-9 IAEDHVSAPMAG
+9 ISANTKFESYVAQQEEMVAAG
-21 FVSSAQKVSQATT
+21 QQNT
-34 EAQKQL
+34 EAFK
-40 KLYDSLLRNAE
+40 KLD
-51 RSSIKTSTSFEANA
+51 
-65 QRLDALRASGKESTE
+65 
-80 EYQKLVTQ
+80 TQ
-88 NEKLRVKLED
+88 TEKLGATIRGLE
-98 VNTQAGIYAQKA
+98 TQQQTLTQSMKA
-110 NEARAAVEKEAEA
+110 AENAASV
-123 IRKQTEAVEEAARKQ
+123 
-138 AEANAEAARKQAE
+138 
-151 AAAEAARKQAEATEA
+151 AAAAKDEA
-166 LRKEEEEIAA
+166 AA
-176 ATKSTNGFSESQ
+176 ATKRLQEQENMAQSVTNS
-188 EYASKT
+188 
-194 TAALTS
+194 LTS
-200 ALRRLIV
+200 SVLRLV
-207 SYISIQSLKKAVDL
+207 ASYVSIQGLKKAVDL

-268 QLGTMAGDAFSSSK
+268 QLGTMAGDAFGSSK

-360 TADIVKNALFDAA
+360 TADIVKNALFAA
-373 QKTNAEFEKTPMT
+373 AEDTNAEFEKTPMT

-410 WVANN
+410 WVANHIETIGPIV
-415 LDVAIPLVISLGA
+415 LTTGA
-428 AFGVLLIAAN
+428 AFTVLLIAAN
-438 WTNILATATKTA
+438 WTNILAFASQKA
-450 ASMQAFYNAVM
+450 AAAQQFLNAVM
-461 AANPIALTAAAVL
+461 AANPAALAAAGVL
-474 VLVAALYG
+474 LLVAALYA
-482 GVAAFNKLTGSSI
+482 GVAAENHFAGTSI

-607 PWENFDLGKSYK
+607 PWENFDLGKAYTK
-619 TGYNWGANLGK
+619 GYNWGANLGK

-674 KMLVDVAERR
+674 KMLVDVAERK

-699 VQGQNTGDTEKDAR
+699 VQGQNTGSTEKDAR

-720 DVLVDLM
+720 DILVDLM

>member
-1 MGDVRVRL
+1 MV
-9 IAEDHVSAPMAG
+9 AAG
-21 FVSSAQKVSQATT
+21 QQNT
-34 EAQKQL
+34 EAFK
-40 KLYDSLLRNAE
+40 KLD
-51 RSSIKTSTSFEANA
+51 
-65 QRLDALRASGKESTE
+65 
-80 EYQKLVTQ
+80 TQ
-88 NEKLRVKLED
+88 TEKLGATIRGLEAQQQTL
-98 VNTQAGIYAQKA
+98 TQSMK
-110 NEARAAVEKEAEA
+110 
-123 IRKQTEAVEEAARKQ
+123 
-138 AEANAEAARKQAE
+138 
-151 AAAEAARKQAEATEA
+151 AAENAASVTATAKDEA
-166 LRKEEEEIAA
+166 AA
-176 ATKSTNGFSESQ
+176 ATKRLQEQENMAQSVTNS
-188 EYASKT
+188 
-194 TAALTS
+194 LTS
-200 ALRRLIV
+200 SVLRLAA
-207 SYISIQSLKKAVDL
+207 SYISIQGLKKAVDL

-332 APALAKSIADYMQ
+332 APAIAKSIADYMQ

-360 TADIVKNALFDAA
+360 TADIVKNALFAA
-373 QKTNAEFEKTPMT
+373 AKDTNAEFEKTPMT

-393 ASNTAIRALDPL
+393 ASNTAVRALDPL

-415 LDVAIPLVISLGA
+415 LNVAIPLVVSLGA

-539 TAIDVLFYDMSI
+539 TAIDGLFYDMSI

-619 TGYNWGANLGK
+619 AGYNWGANLGK

-674 KMLVDVAERR
+674 KMLVDVAERK

-699 VQGQNTGDTEKDAR
+699 VQGQNTGNTEKDAR

-720 DVLVDLM
+720 DILVDML

>member
-1 MGDVRVRL
+1 
-9 IAEDHVSAPMAG
+9 MAKIQETLVLQDR
-21 FVSSAQKVSQATT
+21 FSSTFSSY
-34 EAQKQL
+34 L
-40 KLYDSLLRNAE
+40 K
-51 RSSIKTSTSFEANA
+51 
-65 QRLDALRASGKESTE
+65 
-80 EYQKLVTQ
+80 
-88 NEKLRVKLED
+88 
-98 VNTQAGIYAQKA
+98 YAQKA
-110 NEARAAVEKEAEA
+110 AVATGVLRTSANGDFSKVVDAIVNVNSSLADMARA
-123 IRKQTEAVEEAARKQ
+123 QTDVAKSMQEQKDTLGELASAATK
-138 AEANAEAARKQAE
+138 
-151 AAAEAARKQAEATEA
+151 AAEAAQKATTA
-166 LRKEEEEIAA
+166 NRDHK
-176 ATKSTNGFSESQ
+176 KSTDEAKKSADQ
-188 EYASKT
+188 
-194 TAALTS
+194 LTQS
-200 ALRRLIV
+200 LKSLVA
-207 SYISIQSLKKAVDL
+207 SYISIQGLKKAVDL

-360 TADIVKNALFDAA
+360 TADIVKNALFAA
-373 QKTNAEFEKTPMT
+373 AKDTNAEFEKTPMT

-393 ASNTAIRALDPL
+393 ASNTAVRALDPL

-415 LDVAIPLVISLGA
+415 IQTIGPIVVSLGT
-428 AFGVLLIAAN
+428 AFGVMLIAAN
-438 WTNILATATKTA
+438 WTNILTFATEKA
-450 ASMQAFYNAVM
+450 AAAQAFLNAVM
-461 AANPIALTAAAVL
+461 SANPAALAAVGVL
-474 VLVAALYG
+474 VLVAAFYAG
-482 GVAAFNKLTGSSI
+482 IAAVNHFAGTSI

-619 TGYNWGANLGK
+619 SGYNWGTNLGK
-630 SGLMGTGTGELEIP
+630 SGLMGTGTGQLEIP

-674 KMLVDVAERR
+674 KMLVDVAERK

-699 VQGQNTGDTEKDAR
+699 VQGQNTGNTEKDAR

>member
-1 MGDVRVRL
+1 
-9 IAEDHVSAPMAG
+9 MAKIQETLVLQDR
-21 FVSSAQKVSQATT
+21 FSSTFSRY
-34 EAQKQL
+34 L
-40 KLYDSLLRNAE
+40 K
-51 RSSIKTSTSFEANA
+51 
-65 QRLDALRASGKESTE
+65 
-80 EYQKLVTQ
+80 
-88 NEKLRVKLED
+88 
-98 VNTQAGIYAQKA
+98 YAQKA
-110 NEARAAVEKEAEA
+110 AVATGVLRTSANGDFSKVVDAIVNVNSSLADMARA
-123 IRKQTEAVEEAARKQ
+123 QTDVAKSMQEQKDTLGELASAATK
-138 AEANAEAARKQAE
+138 
-151 AAAEAARKQAEATEA
+151 AAEAAQKATTA
-166 LRKEEEEIAA
+166 NRDHK
-176 ATKSTNGFSESQ
+176 KSTDEAKKSADQ
-188 EYASKT
+188 
-194 TAALTS
+194 LTQS
-200 ALRRLIV
+200 LKSLVA
-207 SYISIQSLKKAVDL
+207 SYISIQGLKKAVDL

-249 YQSAQRSRGSFT
+249 YQSAQRSRDSFT

-360 TADIVKNALFDAA
+360 TADIVKNALFAA
-373 QKTNAEFEKTPMT
+373 AKDTNAEFEKTPMT

-393 ASNTAIRALDPL
+393 ASNTAVRALDPL

-415 LDVAIPLVISLGA
+415 IQTIGPIVVSLGT
-428 AFGVLLIAAN
+428 AFGVMLIAAN
-438 WTNILATATKTA
+438 WTNILTFATEKA
-450 ASMQAFYNAVM
+450 AAAQAFLNAVM
-461 AANPIALTAAAVL
+461 SANPAALAAVGVL
-474 VLVAALYG
+474 VLVAAFYAG
-482 GVAAFNKLTGSSI
+482 IAAVNHFAGTSI

-619 TGYNWGANLGK
+619 SGYNWGANLGK
-630 SGLMGTGTGELEIP
+630 SGLMGTGTGQLEIP

-674 KMLVDVAERR
+674 KMLVDVAERK

-699 VQGQNTGDTEKDAR
+699 VQGQNTGNTEKDAR

>member
-1 MGDVRVRL
+1 MAKIQETLVLQDQFSSSFGAYIQAAQRASSSTTAAQTAAQNYQSVLNSVSRQL
-9 IAEDHVSAPMAG
+9 ISANAKFESYVAQQEEMVAAG
-21 FVSSAQKVSQATT
+21 QQNT
-34 EAQKQL
+34 EAFK
-40 KLYDSLLRNAE
+40 K
-51 RSSIKTSTSFEANA
+51 
-65 QRLDALRASGKESTE
+65 LDAQT
-80 EYQKLVTQ
+80 
-88 NEKLRVKLED
+88 EKLGATIRGLE
-98 VNTQAGIYAQKA
+98 TQQ
-110 NEARAAVEKEAEA
+110 
-123 IRKQTEAVEEAARKQ
+123 QTLTQSMK
-138 AEANAEAARKQAE
+138 
-151 AAAEAARKQAEATEA
+151 AAENAASVAASAKDEA
-166 LRKEEEEIAA
+166 AA
-176 ATKSTNGFSESQ
+176 ATKRLQEQENMAQSVTNS
-188 EYASKT
+188 
-194 TAALTS
+194 LTS
-200 ALRRLIV
+200 SVLRLAA
-207 SYISIQSLKKAVDL
+207 SYISIQGLKKAVDL

-268 QLGTMAGDAFSSSK
+268 HLGTMAGDAFSSSK

-313 QGLASGVLRGDELN
+313 QGLASGVLRGDEL
-327 SVMEQ
+327 
-332 APALAKSIADYMQ
+332 
-345 VSVGELREMGSQGQI
+345 REMGSQGQI
-360 TADIVKNALFDAA
+360 TADIVKNALFAA
-373 QKTNAEFEKTPMT
+373 AKDTNEEFEKTPMT

-393 ASNTAIRALDPL
+393 ASNTAVRALDPL

-415 LDVAIPLVISLGA
+415 LDVAIPLVVSLGA

-607 PWENFDLGKSYK
+607 PWENFDLGKA
-619 TGYNWGANLGK
+619 YNAGHDWGANLNLSTVMGGG
-630 SGLMGTGTGELEIP
+630 SGSLEIP

-674 KMLVDVAERR
+674 KMLVDVAERK

-699 VQGQNTGDTEKDAR
+699 VQGQNTGNTEKDAR
-713 NLADTLR
+713 NLADNLR
-720 DVLVDLM
+720 DLLLDLM

>member
-1 MGDVRVRL
+1 
-9 IAEDHVSAPMAG
+9 MAKIQETLVLQDR
-21 FVSSAQKVSQATT
+21 FSSTFSSY
-34 EAQKQL
+34 L
-40 KLYDSLLRNAE
+40 K
-51 RSSIKTSTSFEANA
+51 
-65 QRLDALRASGKESTE
+65 
-80 EYQKLVTQ
+80 
-88 NEKLRVKLED
+88 
-98 VNTQAGIYAQKA
+98 YAQKA
-110 NEARAAVEKEAEA
+110 AVATGVLRTSANGDFSKVVDAIVNVNSSLADMARAQTDVAKSMQ
-123 IRKQTEAVEEAARKQ
+123 KQKDTLGELASAATK
-138 AEANAEAARKQAE
+138 
-151 AAAEAARKQAEATEA
+151 AAEAAQKA
-166 LRKEEEEIAA
+166 
-176 ATKSTNGFSESQ
+176 
-188 EYASKT
+188 T
-194 TAALTS
+194 TANRNHKESTDEAKKSADQLTQS
-200 ALRRLIV
+200 LKSLVA
-207 SYISIQSLKKAVDL
+207 SYVSIQGLKKAVDL

-296 LSGASGSSAQA
+296 MSGASGASAQA

-332 APALAKSIADYMQ
+332 APALAKSIEDYMQ

-360 TADIVKNALFDAA
+360 TADIVKNALFAA
-373 QKTNAEFEKTPMT
+373 AKDTNAEFEKTPMT

-393 ASNTAIRALDPL
+393 ASNTAVRALDPL

-415 LDVAIPLVISLGA
+415 LNVAIPLVVSLGS

-551 TILKYVQN
+551 TILKYIQN

-619 TGYNWGANLGK
+619 AGYNWGANLGK

-644 QAADVKDLLGNI
+644 QAADVKDLLTNI

-674 KMLVDVAERR
+674 KMLVDVAERK

-699 VQGQNTGDTEKDAR
+699 VQGQNTGNTEKDAR

>member
-1 MGDVRVRL
+1 
-9 IAEDHVSAPMAG
+9 MAKIQETLVLQDR
-21 FVSSAQKVSQATT
+21 FSSTFSSY
-34 EAQKQL
+34 L
-40 KLYDSLLRNAE
+40 K
-51 RSSIKTSTSFEANA
+51 
-65 QRLDALRASGKESTE
+65 
-80 EYQKLVTQ
+80 
-88 NEKLRVKLED
+88 
-98 VNTQAGIYAQKA
+98 YAQKA
-110 NEARAAVEKEAEA
+110 AVATGVLRTSANGDFSKVVDAIVNVNSSLADMARA
-123 IRKQTEAVEEAARKQ
+123 QTDVAKSMQEQKDTLGELASAATK
-138 AEANAEAARKQAE
+138 
-151 AAAEAARKQAEATEA
+151 AAEAAQKA
-166 LRKEEEEIAA
+166 
-176 ATKSTNGFSESQ
+176 
-188 EYASKT
+188 T
-194 TAALTS
+194 TANRNHKESTDEAKKSADQLTQS
-200 ALRRLIV
+200 LKSLVA
-207 SYISIQSLKKAVDL
+207 SYVSIQGLKKAVDL

-332 APALAKSIADYMQ
+332 APAIAKSIADYMK

-360 TADIVKNALFDAA
+360 TADIVKNALFAA
-373 QKTNAEFEKTPMT
+373 AKDTNAEFEKTPMT

-393 ASNTAIRALDPL
+393 ASNTAVRALDPL

-415 LDVAIPLVISLGA
+415 LDVAIPLVVSLGS

-461 AANPIALTAAAVL
+461 AANPIARTAAAVL
-474 VLVAALYG
+474 VLVSVLYA

-505 TTMGAFILNG
+505 ATVGAFVFNG
-515 TLVPLHNGFAAFVNF
+515 VLVPLQNGFAAFVNF
-530 LGNAFNDPI
+530 LANAFNNPLA
-539 TAIDVLFYDMSI
+539 AIKIAFYDMAI
-551 TILKYVQN
+551 TVMQYLQN
-559 VAQGL
+559 IAQGL
-564 EGLINMIPG
+564 EGLLNKIPG
-573 VEVNMTSGIDKLIG
+573 VTVDLTSGVNATVTKLQRDR
-587 KLEYGRNW
+587 KYEKW
-595 TIKQNGYKEYIK
+595 ASGYTEVVK

-619 TGYNWGANLGK
+619 AGYNWGANLGK

-674 KMLVDVAERR
+674 KMLVDVAERK

-699 VQGQNTGDTEKDAR
+699 VQGQNTGSTEKDAR

>member
-1 MGDVRVRL
+1 MAKIQETLVLQDQFSSSFGAYIQAAQRASSSTTTAQTAARNYQSVLNSVSRQL
-9 IAEDHVSAPMAG
+9 ISANAKFESYVAQQEEMVAAG
-21 FVSSAQKVSQATT
+21 QQNT
-34 EAQKQL
+34 EAFK
-40 KLYDSLLRNAE
+40 KLD
-51 RSSIKTSTSFEANA
+51 
-65 QRLDALRASGKESTE
+65 
-80 EYQKLVTQ
+80 TQ
-88 NEKLRVKLED
+88 TEKLGATIRGLE
-98 VNTQAGIYAQKA
+98 AQQQTLIQSMKA
-110 NEARAAVEKEAEA
+110 AENAASV
-123 IRKQTEAVEEAARKQ
+123 T
-138 AEANAEAARKQAE
+138 
-151 AAAEAARKQAEATEA
+151 AAAKDEA
-166 LRKEEEEIAA
+166 AA
-176 ATKSTNGFSESQ
+176 ATKRLQEQENMAQSVTNS
-188 EYASKT
+188 
-194 TAALTS
+194 LTS
-200 ALRRLIV
+200 SVLRLAA
-207 SYISIQSLKKAVDL
+207 SYVSIQGLKKAVDL

-261 DTMGLVS
+261 DTLGLVS

-296 LSGASGSSAQA
+296 MSGASGASAQA

-360 TADIVKNALFDAA
+360 TADIVKNALFTAA
-373 QKTNAEFEKTPMT
+373 KDTNAEFEKTPMT

-393 ASNTAIRALDPL
+393 ASNTAVRALDPL

-415 LDVAIPLVISLGA
+415 LDVAIPLVVSLGA

-505 TTMGAFILNG
+505 TMMGAFILNG

-551 TILKYVQN
+551 TILKYIQN

-674 KMLVDVAERR
+674 KMLVDVAERK

-699 VQGQNTGDTEKDAR
+699 VQGQNTGNTEKDAR

>member
-1 MGDVRVRL
+1 MAKIQETLVLQDQFSSSFGAYIQAAQRASSSTTTAQTAARNYQSVLNSVSRQL
-9 IAEDHVSAPMAG
+9 ISANAKFESYVAQQEEMVAAG
-21 FVSSAQKVSQATT
+21 QQNTEVFKKLDTQTEKLGATIRGL
-34 EAQKQL
+34 EAQQQTLTQSMKA
-40 KLYDSLLRNAE
+40 AE
-51 RSSIKTSTSFEANA
+51 SA
-65 QRLDALRASGKESTE
+65 AS
-80 EYQKLVTQ
+80 V
-88 NEKLRVKLED
+88 
-98 VNTQAGIYAQKA
+98 
-110 NEARAAVEKEAEA
+110 
-123 IRKQTEAVEEAARKQ
+123 
-138 AEANAEAARKQAE
+138 
-151 AAAEAARKQAEATEA
+151 AAAAKDEA
-166 LRKEEEEIAA
+166 AA
-176 ATKSTNGFSESQ
+176 ATKRLQEQENMAQSVTNS
-188 EYASKT
+188 
-194 TAALTS
+194 LTS
-200 ALRRLIV
+200 SVLRLV
-207 SYISIQSLKKAVDL
+207 ASYVSIQGLKKAVDL

-345 VSVGELREMGSQGQI
+345 VSVGQLRELGSQGQI
-360 TADIVKNALFDAA
+360 TADIVKNALFAA
-373 QKTNAEFEKTPMT
+373 AEDTNAEFEKTPMT

-393 ASNTAIRALDPL
+393 ASNTAVRALDPL

-450 ASMQAFYNAVM
+450 ASTQAFYNAVM

-495 SATGIITGAF
+495 SATGLITGAF

-515 TLVPLHNGFAAFVNF
+515 TLVPLQNGFAAFVNF
-530 LGNAFNDPI
+530 LANVFNNPLA
-539 TAIDVLFYDMSI
+539 AIKIAFYDMAI
-551 TILKYVQN
+551 TEMQYLQN
-559 VAQGL
+559 IAQGL
-564 EGLINMIPG
+564 EGLLNKIPG
-573 VEVNMTSGIDKLIG
+573 VTVDLTSGVNATVTKLQRDR
-587 KLEYGRNW
+587 KYEKW
-595 TIKQNGYKEYIK
+595 ASGYTEVVK
-607 PWENFDLGKSYK
+607 PWKNFDLGKSYK
-619 TGYNWGANLGK
+619 AGYNWGANLGK

>member
-1 MGDVRVRL
+1 
-9 IAEDHVSAPMAG
+9 MAKIQETLVLQDR
-21 FVSSAQKVSQATT
+21 FSSTFSSY
-34 EAQKQL
+34 L
-40 KLYDSLLRNAE
+40 K
-51 RSSIKTSTSFEANA
+51 
-65 QRLDALRASGKESTE
+65 
-80 EYQKLVTQ
+80 
-88 NEKLRVKLED
+88 
-98 VNTQAGIYAQKA
+98 YAQKA
-110 NEARAAVEKEAEA
+110 AVATGVLRTSANGDFSKVVDAIVNVNSSLADMARA
-123 IRKQTEAVEEAARKQ
+123 QTDVAKSMQEQKDTLGELASAATK
-138 AEANAEAARKQAE
+138 
-151 AAAEAARKQAEATEA
+151 AAEAAQKATTA
-166 LRKEEEEIAA
+166 NRDHK
-176 ATKSTNGFSESQ
+176 KSTDEAKKSADQ
-188 EYASKT
+188 
-194 TAALTS
+194 LTQS
-200 ALRRLIV
+200 LKSLVA
-207 SYISIQSLKKAVDL
+207 SYISIQGLKKAANL

-232 DRMNDGLQTTQE
+232 DRMNDGLQTTKE
-244 LETMI
+244 LEDMV
-249 YQSAQRSRGSFT
+249 YAASMRSRGDFM

-268 QLGTMAGDAFSSSK
+268 QMGTMAGDAFSSSK
-282 EIVQFAEQLNKQLA
+282 EIVQFAEQLNKQLR

-332 APALAKSIADYMQ
+332 APAIAKSIADYMH

-360 TADIVKNALFDAA
+360 TADIVKNALFAA
-373 QKTNAEFEKTPMT
+373 AKDTNAEFEKTPMT

-393 ASNTAIRALDPL
+393 ASNTAVRALDPL

-415 LDVAIPLVISLGA
+415 LDVAIPLVVSLGA

-505 TTMGAFILNG
+505 TTMGAFALN
-515 TLVPLHNGFAAFVNF
+515 TFVVPVWNSFAALINF
-530 LGNAFNDPI
+530 FLNSTNNFGQSFTIMLNDLYISFLQWVQGIAQAFEK
-539 TAIDVLFYDMSI
+539 L
-551 TILKYVQN
+551 VQKIP
-559 VAQGL
+559 VIGEHFGFT
-564 EGLINMIPG
+564 EGLGFNSY
-573 VEVNMTSGIDKLIG
+573 VEQKKNENQNRKNSMG
-587 KLEYGRNW
+587 W
-595 TIKQNGYKEYIK
+595 TDYMK
-607 PWENFDLGKSYK
+607 PIENFDLGKSYK
-619 TGYNWGANLGK
+619 SGYNWGANLGK
-630 SGLMGTGTGELEIP
+630 SGLMGTSTGELEIP

-674 KMLVDVAERR
+674 KMLVDVAERK

-699 VQGQNTGDTEKDAR
+699 VQGQNTGNTEKDAR
-713 NLADTLR
+713 NLADNLR
-720 DVLVDLM
+720 DLLLDMM

>member
-1 MGDVRVRL
+1 MAKIQETLVLQDQFSSSFGAYIQAAQRASSSTTTAQTAARNYQSVLNSVSRQL
-9 IAEDHVSAPMAG
+9 ISANAKFESYVAQQEEMVAAG
-21 FVSSAQKVSQATT
+21 QKNT
-34 EAQKQL
+34 EAFK
-40 KLYDSLLRNAE
+40 KLD
-51 RSSIKTSTSFEANA
+51 
-65 QRLDALRASGKESTE
+65 
-80 EYQKLVTQ
+80 TQ
-88 NEKLRVKLED
+88 TEKLGATIRGLE
-98 VNTQAGIYAQKA
+98 TQQ
-110 NEARAAVEKEAEA
+110 
-123 IRKQTEAVEEAARKQ
+123 QTLTQSMK
-138 AEANAEAARKQAE
+138 
-151 AAAEAARKQAEATEA
+151 AAENAASVTATAKDEA
-166 LRKEEEEIAA
+166 AA
-176 ATKSTNGFSESQ
+176 ATKRLQ
-188 EYASKT
+188 EQENMAQSVT
-194 TAALTS
+194 QSLTS
-200 ALRRLIV
+200 SVLRLAA
-207 SYISIQSLKKAVDL
+207 SYLSIQGLKKAVDL

-296 LSGASGSSAQA
+296 LSGASGASSQA

-360 TADIVKNALFDAA
+360 TADIVKNALFAA
-373 QKTNAEFEKTPMT
+373 AKDTNAEFEKTPMT

-405 LTAIN
+405 LAAIN

-415 LDVAIPLVISLGA
+415 LDVAIPLVVSLGA

-607 PWENFDLGKSYK
+607 PWENIDLGKAYTK
-619 TGYNWGANLGK
+619 GYNWGANLGK
-630 SGLMGTGTGELEIP
+630 SGLMGSTSAGELEIP

-674 KMLVDVAERR
+674 KMLVDVAERK

-699 VQGQNTGDTEKDAR
+699 VQGQNTGNTEKDAR

>member
-1 MGDVRVRL
+1 MAKIQETLVLQDQFSSSFGAYIQAAQRASSSTTAAQTAAQNYQSVLNSVSRQL
-9 IAEDHVSAPMAG
+9 ISANAK
-21 FVSSAQKVSQATT
+21 FESYVAQQEEMVASGQQNT
-34 EAQKQL
+34 EAFK
-40 KLYDSLLRNAE
+40 KLD
-51 RSSIKTSTSFEANA
+51 
-65 QRLDALRASGKESTE
+65 
-80 EYQKLVTQ
+80 TQ
-88 NEKLRVKLED
+88 TEKLGATIRGLEAQQQTL
-98 VNTQAGIYAQKA
+98 TQSMK
-110 NEARAAVEKEAEA
+110 
-123 IRKQTEAVEEAARKQ
+123 
-138 AEANAEAARKQAE
+138 
-151 AAAEAARKQAEATEA
+151 AAENAASVAASAKDEA
-166 LRKEEEEIAA
+166 AA
-176 ATKSTNGFSESQ
+176 ATKRLQEQENMAQSVTNS
-188 EYASKT
+188 
-194 TAALTS
+194 LTS
-200 ALRRLIV
+200 SVLRLAA
-207 SYISIQSLKKAVDL
+207 SYVSIQGLKKAVDL

-345 VSVGELREMGSQGQI
+345 VSVGQLRELGSQGQI
-360 TADIVKNALFDAA
+360 TADIVKNALFAA
-373 QKTNAEFEKTPMT
+373 AKDTNAEFEKTPMT

-415 LDVAIPLVISLGA
+415 LDVAIPLVVSLGA

-474 VLVAALYG
+474 VLVAVLYG

-573 VEVNMTSGIDKLIG
+573 VEVNMTSEIDKLIG

-607 PWENFDLGKSYK
+607 PWENFDLSKSYK

-644 QAADVKDLLGNI
+644 QAAYVKDLLGNI